1 MKRGI
6 FIIVLLI
13 AFCNVNAQQESRF
26 THNMFTYNFV
36 NPGSVGSSELG
47 DASLLYRQ
55 QNYGFTSS
63 DGEKM
68 SPQAGIANF
77 SMPVKRFNSGIGLCV
92 STYQYGFENDVE
104 PKLSYSYQAK
114 LGDGKL
120 GIGAS
125 LSWLIIGFNK
135 DLLNPEVDEDPY
147 LNGIMATENY
157 NLINVGVG
165 AHYKVDRAYF
175 GLSTTRLNQPKLG
188 GETQKY
194 VYTARH
200 FYLYGGYV
208 YPTNMTGLVL
218 KPSVFI
224 RSTGASATMAHINIL
239 AEYNNFYYGGIVY
252 ATNNDISMLAGIEF
266 KDGSK
271 LDGMRA
277 GISYDIFTNEMRHYA
292 KGSFEVTV
300 GYSFSLSVEKSTK
313 SYKSV
318 RFL

>member
-13 AFCNVNAQQESRF
+13 TLCNVNAQQESRY

-47 DASLLYRQ
+47 DASILLRQ
-55 QNYGFTSS
+55 QNWGFKSS
-63 DGEKM
+63 DGEDM

-77 SMPVKRFNSGIGLCV
+77 SMPVKRFNSGIGLCI
-92 STYQYGFENDVE
+92 STYQYGFENDLE

-120 GIGAS
+120 GVGVS
-125 LSWLIIGFNK
+125 LSFLSIGFNK
-135 DLLNPEVDEDPY
+135 DMLNAKDKDPY
-147 LNGIMATENY
+147 LDGIMATENY
-157 NLINVGVG
+157 NLFNMGFG

-175 GLSTTRLNQPKLG
+175 GLSSTRINQPKLS
-188 GETQKY
+188 GESQKY
-194 VYTARH
+194 IYTARH

-224 RSTGASATMAHINIL
+224 RSTGASATMAHLNFL
-239 AEYNNFYYGGIVY
+239 GEYNNFFYGGIVY
-252 ATNNDISMLAGIEF
+252 ATNNDVSILAGIEF

-277 GISYDIFTNEMRHYA
+277 GISYDAFTNEMRHYA